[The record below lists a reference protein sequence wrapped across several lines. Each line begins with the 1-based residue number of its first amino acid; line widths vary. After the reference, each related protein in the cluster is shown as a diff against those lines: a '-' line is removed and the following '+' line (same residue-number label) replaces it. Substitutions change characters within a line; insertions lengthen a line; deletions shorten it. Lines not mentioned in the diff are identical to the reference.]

1 MIMGMLP
8 SQNQKTI
15 FSNLVN
21 SQSDEERAQKIA
33 DLCNQ
38 YGITKSQL
46 EQAIKSQG
54 R

>member
-15 FSNLVN
+15 FSSLAN
-21 SQSDEERAQKIA
+21 SNTDEERAQKIA
-33 DLCNQ
+33 DLCNKN
-38 YGITKSQL
+38 GITKEQL
-46 EQAIKSQG
+46 AEAIRDS